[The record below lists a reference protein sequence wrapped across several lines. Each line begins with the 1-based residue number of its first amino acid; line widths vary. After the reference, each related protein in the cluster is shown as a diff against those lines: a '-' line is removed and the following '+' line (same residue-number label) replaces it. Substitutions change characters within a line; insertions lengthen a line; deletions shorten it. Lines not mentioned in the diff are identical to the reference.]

1 MTKNAL
7 LCNGPVVWINLIQ
20 MSFSGDNGPDAKHV
34 QEVLAA
40 LANDGYGM
48 IETTEKLFFFLKA
61 LPDDLQEELLERHEV
76 TTTQYREAFG
86 KKNRTLRK
94 E

>member
-1 MTKNAL
+1 
-7 LCNGPVVWINLIQ
+7 

-48 IETTEKLFFFLKA
+48 IKTTKKLFFFLKA

-76 TTTQYREAFG
+76 TTTQYREDFR
-86 KKNRTLRK
+86 KKQDTPKRIKRRWMSI
-94 E
+94 